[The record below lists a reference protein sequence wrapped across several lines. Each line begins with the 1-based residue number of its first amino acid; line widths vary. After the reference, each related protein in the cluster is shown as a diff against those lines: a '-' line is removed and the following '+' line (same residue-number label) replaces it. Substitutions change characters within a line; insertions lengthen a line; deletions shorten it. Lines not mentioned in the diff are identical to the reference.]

1 MLVGDS
7 DSDSVVP
14 WTKGYLC
21 TTTDRSGQASN
32 RDGVL
37 FHLPSA
43 VR

>member
-14 WTKGYLC
+14 WSKGYLC

-32 RDGVL
+32 RDTLL